1 MEFDEKSTI
10 LTIATTAIDQ
20 ELAAVLTNTWYN
32 KIQTY
37 YVLKYT
43 ESSKK
48 TLAELT
54 HKSDSIYSLLS
65 SAESGL
71 ATGSDKLG
79 MIKTFDRLP
88 TSLAVRNL
96 QMYGAMY
103 AEVIKNKETPDFIL
117 KSNTPYFQTLDE
129 PRLPIK
135 GDKGKGLIVMTLLGM
150 IAGGFVF
157 SGFMIGRTVW
167 QEMMQGE

>member
-1 MEFDEKSTI
+1 LEFDEKSTI

-54 HKSDSIYSLLS
+54 HKADSLCSLLS
-65 SAESGL
+65 GAESGL

-88 TSLAVRNL
+88 TSRAGRNL

-103 AEVIKNKETPDFIL
+103 AEVIKNKETSDFIL
-117 KSNTPYFQTLDE
+117 KSETPYFQTLDE

-135 GDKGKGLIVMTLLGM
+135 GDKGKGLIVMTILGM

-157 SGFMIGRTVW
+157 SGFVIGKTVW
-167 QEMMQGE
+167 QEMIQGE